1 MKTKR
6 LLMLIGSV
14 CLSLVLAAL
23 LIPACAPAA
32 PEEVVEEIAE
42 LEEEIADLEDEVA
55 AEKAKTAAEKAK
67 VSDLEDEITELRA
80 PAEVHEWK
88 YQTYFPRATLMGEE
102 AFVNDIETLSDGRI
116 KVTLFAA
123 GELIPTGEIMRA
135 VGAGTIELGHGSA
148 NYYPELDIG
157 EIETGLPMAWN
168 TSDEASLFY
177 DDPVWRDVADEAYE
191 ELNCHYLFT
200 TYEAPYLILTT
211 EPVWSLDDLRPLKLR
226 ATAAFGKMFDKVGVG
241 SVYMPIEEVYLAL
254 STGIIDG
261 VLYGAA
267 YEYSMLGFN
276 EVATYILGSSIINP
290 VTGNTFISLDIW
302 NELPDDLKA
311 IVELSAYG
319 QRYRYWSWV
328 VAEDLTAKARDYVVT
343 SLPSEDLATLT
354 EAALDVW
361 DEQSAKS
368 ARCAQAV
375 ELLKEL
381 NRSLGRLK

>member
-1 MKTKR
+1 MS
-6 LLMLIGSV
+6 G
-14 CLSLVLAAL
+14 
-23 LIPACAPAA
+23 
-32 PEEVVEEIAE
+32 
-42 LEEEIADLEDEVA
+42 
-55 AEKAKTAAEKAK
+55 
-67 VSDLEDEITELRA
+67 
-80 PAEVHEWK
+80 
-88 YQTYFPRATLMGEE
+88 
-102 AFVNDIETLSDGRI
+102 GRI
-116 KVTLFAA
+116 KITLFAG

-135 VGAGTIELGHGSA
+135 VGAGTIEMGHGSA

-157 EIETGLPMAWN
+157 ELETGLPMAWSN
-168 TSDEASLFY
+168 SDEASLFY
-177 DDPVWRDVADEAYE
+177 DNPVWQDAANEAYD

-211 EPVWSLDDLRPLKLR
+211 EPVWSLDDLKPLKLR

-241 SVYMPIEEVYLAL
+241 SVYMPIEEVYLAM

-290 VTGNTFISLDIW
+290 VTGTSFINLDTW

-311 IVELSAYG
+311 IVETAAYA

-328 VAEDLTAKARDYVVT
+328 VNEDLTVKARDYVVT
-343 SLPSEDLATLT
+343 TLSLEDLATLT
-354 EAALDVW
+354 GAALDVW
-361 DEQSAKS
+361 DEQGAKS
-368 ARCAQAV
+368 PRCAQAV

-381 NRSLGRLK
+381 NQKLGRLQ

>member
-1 MKTKR
+1 MKRKR
-6 LLMLIGSV
+6 LLTLIGSV
-14 CLSLVLAAL
+14 CLALMLAVPLVAS
-23 LIPACAPAA
+23 CAPAT
-32 PEEVVEEIAE
+32 PEAA
-42 LEEEIADLEDEVA
+42 EEEIAALES
-55 AEKAKTAAEKAK
+55 KLAAEKAK
-67 VSDLEDEITELRA
+67 VSGLQDDVADLEDEIAALRA
-80 PAEVHEWK
+80 PAEVIEWK
-88 YQTYFPRATLMGEE
+88 YQTYFPRATIWGEE
-102 AFVNDIETLSDGRI
+102 AFVNDIEAMSDGRI
-116 KVTLFAA
+116 KVTLFAGA
-123 GELIPTGEIMRA
+123 ELIPTGEIMRA

-157 EIETGLPMAWN
+157 EIETGLPMAWS

-177 DDPVWRDVADEAYE
+177 DDPIWRAVADEAYE

-200 TYEAPYLILTT
+200 TYEAPYLVLTT

-254 STGIIDG
+254 STGMVDG

-290 VTGNTFISLDIW
+290 VTGNSFISLDTW
-302 NELPDDLKA
+302 NELPDNLKA
-311 IVELSAYG
+311 IVESAAYA

-343 SLPSEDLATLT
+343 SLPSEDLVTLT

-381 NRSLGRLK
+381 NRSLGHLE